1 MNNRAASK
9 TYIVRLGALAM
20 AAAVFFYL
28 PGIQEFFLSGLAYL
42 RERNFEGLRQ
52 FILSYGVW
60 APLSSI
66 ALMVIQSI
74 VPLVPGIAITITNA
88 WVFGW
93 EQGALYSWTGALL
106 GATLDFGIARWYGRP
121 VIERVVSSVLLDK
134 TDNFFRYN
142 GVMAVFITRLIP
154 IVPFKVVSYGAG
166 LTDMPVLRFIGAT
179 GIGQTPP
186 IVLYSFLA
194 QYATKSLRAAIAI
207 TSFLIAL
214 AVLAYYYRH
223 NIERFFAAWTNKE

>member
-1 MNNRAASK
+1 MNDGAANK
-9 TYIVRLGALAM
+9 TYITKIGVLVM
-20 AAAVFFYL
+20 AAGVFFYL

-42 RERNFEGLRQ
+42 RERNFEGLRL
-52 FILSYGVW
+52 FILSYGMW
-60 APLSSI
+60 APLTSI
-66 ALMVIQSI
+66 ALMVIQSM
-74 VPLVPGIAITITNA
+74 VPLVPGLAITITNA

-106 GATLDFGIARWYGRP
+106 GAALDFGIARWYGRP
-121 VIERVVSSVLLDK
+121 VIERVVSSALLDK
-134 TDNFFRYN
+134 TDMFFRHN
-142 GVMAVFITRLIP
+142 GVLAVFITRLIP

-194 QYATKSLRAAIAI
+194 QYAVRSLRTAAAI
-207 TSFLIAL
+207 TSLLIAL
-214 AVLAYYYRH
+214 AVLVYYYRH
-223 NIERFFAAWTNKE
+223 SIERFFASWSNKE